1 MTGCEHQASG
11 VVELYF
17 YDELEAAART
27 SVERHVAGCVEC
39 RQTLE
44 DLSMIRTALSSRPRI
59 DAPRGGDWTGFM
71 SRLNAAIQTS
81 DRELGASGPRE
92 FAQSNVRAFPG
103 AASPN
108 FRSPERPNSRL
119 LRYASYVA
127 TAALF
132 TLVTSGLVYVGRHSA
147 RVDPPTSPQVA
158 TSDVSV
164 ARPEEA
170 SAGFAAL
177 SEQHFERSKLV
188 VLGLANK
195 DAKVVSE
202 QDWAY
207 ERGLASNLLDDTRLY
222 RMAAEDRGL
231 TTLAGVMGDL
241 ELVLLQT
248 SLAEAPDAATLDRIQ
263 RLIQKRDLV
272 TKMDVAVTGS

>member
-17 YDELEAAART
+17 YDELDAAARA
-27 SVERHVAGCVEC
+27 SVERHVAGCREC

-44 DLSMIRTALSSRPRI
+44 DLSMIRTALSSRPHV
-59 DAPRGGDWTGFM
+59 DTPREGDWTGFM
-71 SRLNAAIQTS
+71 SRLDAAIALDSSSPRVVPFPVQAETH
-81 DRELGASGPRE
+81 ASRT
-92 FAQSNVRAFPG
+92 
-103 AASPN
+103 
-108 FRSPERPNSRL
+108 

-132 TLVTSGLVYVGRHSA
+132 TLVTSAIVYVGRHSA

-158 TSDVSV
+158 TSERPV

-202 QDWAY
+202 KDWAY

-222 RMAAEDRGL
+222 RQAAEDRGM

-248 SLAEAPDAATLDRIQ
+248 SLADAPDAATLDRIQ